1 MENAFQIIILL
12 MAGGL
17 IVLIPLF
24 IMLVYKVWKE
34 NPNDTR

>member
-1 MENAFQIIILL
+1 MGNAFQIIILL

-24 IMLVYKVWKE
+24 IMLFYKAEKE
-34 NPNDTR
+34 NPNDN